1 MRRRRSSHGRL
12 WLFQLR
18 SECVGKFYQSLKNR
32 GESELQKL
40 NFNFG
45 LIFWWLVNF
54 TQEISYAFCQSLR
67 FWVFTFE
74 MWMYLHSKELYSL
87 SVACVQQLLFSCRLC
102 RWNFCQINL
111 KYNDLLFFSFDKNTL
126 MLITC
131 SNSPDPTNQIASS
144 GRNDRQKSE
153 PDTNFADNLCVHEI
167 GEIGGIMGDIFDIYA
182 MVYDKVSTW
191 CLQHVPS

>member
-1 MRRRRSSHGRL
+1 MQNCYFWSRGWRMRRRRSSHGRL

-87 SVACVQQLLFSCRLC
+87 FVACVQQLLFSCRLC

-111 KYNDLLFFSFDKNTL
+111 KYNYFFKLLMVPRIKVGWFLPRT
-126 MLITC
+126 
-131 SNSPDPTNQIASS
+131 SP
-144 GRNDRQKSE
+144 GRPIRRSVRPQKSK
-153 PDTNFADNLCVHEI
+153 PC
-167 GEIGGIMGDIFDIYA
+167 
-182 MVYDKVSTW
+182 
-191 CLQHVPS
+191 

>member
-74 MWMYLHSKELYSL
+74 MWVFTFKGTLLIICGLCTAIVIQLPFVSMELL
-87 SVACVQQLLFSCRLC
+87 SNKFEVQWSPFLFFWEEHTDADHLLQLSRSNQPNCRL
-102 RWNFCQINL
+102 W
-111 KYNDLLFFSFDKNTL
+111 
-126 MLITC
+126 
-131 SNSPDPTNQIASS
+131 
-144 GRNDRQKSE
+144 QKWS
-153 PDTNFADNLCVHEI
+153 TEI
-167 GEIGGIMGDIFDIYA
+167 GARHKFR
-182 MVYDKVSTW
+182 K
-191 CLQHVPS
+191 